1 MASGGRDRAGLTV
14 NSTLNKI
21 GVGLNKDISGASTF
35 ASMDNKVEGH
45 VFHLN
50 LTIQFMERNIL
61 NSICSNSR
69 TFITIHWQV

>member
-50 LTIQFMERNIL
+50 LTI
-61 NSICSNSR
+61 
-69 TFITIHWQV
+69 

>member
-1 MASGGRDRAGLTV
+1 MASGGRDRAGLTL

-35 ASMDNKVEGH
+35 ASMDNKVGH

-61 NSICSNSR
+61 NSICSNFY
-69 TFITIHWQV
+69 TFIIIHCQV